1 MKPLYAMMVDITGRR
16 CLVVGGGPVAERKAA
31 ALLEAGALVKVVSPS
46 ATPLIQKW
54 ALLGRVEWKNRPYA
68 PTDGIGCF
76 LVIAATDDNQT
87 NEAIYR
93 DAKERGQWI
102 NVVDQPELCNFTV
115 PSTVKRGP
123 LQIAISTGGASPSL
137 AKKIRQDL
145 EKSFGEEYER
155 YLGLLQEMREKVRA
169 EVKDPRLRY
178 SLMKELVSD
187 EWLIECRRDPEGVRG
202 KMLGFIQSHL
212 SVQA

>member
-16 CLVVGGGPVAERKAA
+16 CLVVGGGAVAERKAA
-31 ALLEAGALVKVVSPS
+31 SLLEAGALVKVVSPS
-46 ATPLIQKW
+46 ATSLIQKW
-54 ALLGRVEWKNRPYA
+54 ALLGRIEWKNRPYTKA
-68 PTDGIGCF
+68 DGIGCF
-76 LVIAATDDNQT
+76 LVIAATDNKQVNQVV
-87 NEAIYR
+87 YR
-93 DAKERGQWI
+93 DAKARGQWI

-145 EKSFGEEYER
+145 EESFGEEYEI
-155 YLGLLQEMREKVRA
+155 YLRLLQEMREKIRA
-169 EVKDPRLRY
+169 EVKDPKLRY
-178 SLMKELVSD
+178 TLMKELVSD
-187 EWLIECRRDPEGVRG
+187 EWLIDCRLDPEGVRE
-202 KMLGFIQSHL
+202 KMYGFIQSHT